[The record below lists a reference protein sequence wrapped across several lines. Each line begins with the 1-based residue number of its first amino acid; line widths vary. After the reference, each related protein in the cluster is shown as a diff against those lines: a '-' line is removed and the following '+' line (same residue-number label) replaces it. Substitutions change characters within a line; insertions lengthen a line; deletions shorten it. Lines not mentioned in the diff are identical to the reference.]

1 MDTGLG
7 FAYYLEM
14 QDITDSASIADISIN
29 VEVMGPLK
37 SLVKGT
43 DYDYEYVGI
52 DVLQVKL
59 YKNGDFRINYN
70 PG

>member
-1 MDTGLG
+1 
-7 FAYYLEM
+7 
-14 QDITDSASIADISIN
+14 
-29 VEVMGPLK
+29 LK